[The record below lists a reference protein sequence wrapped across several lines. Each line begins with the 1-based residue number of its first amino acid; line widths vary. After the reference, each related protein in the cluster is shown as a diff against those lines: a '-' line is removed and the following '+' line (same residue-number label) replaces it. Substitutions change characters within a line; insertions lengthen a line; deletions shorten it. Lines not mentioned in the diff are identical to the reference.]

1 MKKIDVS
8 KKDLIAGAAFAVVGA
23 AAGIAVSKL
32 TTKPEV
38 EGETG
43 NDPMAEAAADID
55 ADCHCGEG
63 TCVACA
69 QAAEDDDKTEV

>member
-1 MKKIDVS
+1 MKKIDVT
-8 KKDLIAGAAFAVVGA
+8 KKDLITGAALAVVGA
-23 AAGIAVSKL
+23 AAGVAISKL
-32 TTKPEV
+32 TTKPET

-69 QAAEDDDKTEV
+69 QAAEDADKTQV

>member
-32 TTKPEV
+32 TTKP